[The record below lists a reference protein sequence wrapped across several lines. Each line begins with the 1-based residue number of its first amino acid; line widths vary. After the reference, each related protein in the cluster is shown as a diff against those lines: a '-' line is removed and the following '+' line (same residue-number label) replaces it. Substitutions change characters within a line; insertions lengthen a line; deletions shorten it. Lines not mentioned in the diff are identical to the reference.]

1 MNDSVTIFNTSSSA
15 KPRRWLT
22 EIINDRFPLR
32 VM

>member
-1 MNDSVTIFNTSSSA
+1 MNDSVTIFNTSSSG
-15 KPRRWLT
+15 KQRRWLT